1 MMQSTGSGLAI
12 LPDGLF
18 AINEWGSYMAQGEGG
33 GRPIVVFDEKDVA
46 QCEALAAVLNKQQ
59 IADYF
64 GIDQNTL
71 RAVEKRQPEV
81 FHALKKGKVKAVAGA
96 GMNLIQ
102 QSKRGN
108 TTATIFYLKTQGGPQ
123 WRENQLGAEANSGVY
138 VKVVNPNEMD

>member
-1 MMQSTGSGLAI
+1 MQSIGLGLAI

-18 AINEWGSYMAQGEGG
+18 AINGWGSYMARGEGG
-33 GRPIVVFDEKDVA
+33 GRPIVVFDDKDIA
-46 QCEALAAVLNKQQ
+46 QCEALAAVLNKEQ

-81 FHALKKGKVKAVAGA
+81 FHALKKGKSKAVAGA
-96 GMNLIQ
+96 GMNLLA

-108 TTATIFYLKTQGGPQ
+108 TAATIFYLKTQGGQQ
-123 WRENQLGAEANSGVY
+123 WRENQISGSGQGGVY
-138 VKVVNPNEMD
+138 VKVVNPNEVD